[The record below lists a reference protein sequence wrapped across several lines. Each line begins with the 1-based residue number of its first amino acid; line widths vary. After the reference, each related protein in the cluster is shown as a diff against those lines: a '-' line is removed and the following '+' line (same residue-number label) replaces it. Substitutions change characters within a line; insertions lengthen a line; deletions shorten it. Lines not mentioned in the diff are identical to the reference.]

1 MNINKMI
8 RDISQI
14 AVAEG
19 LVDASWPARLQVKLR
34 NREGRS
40 FGGDKKGA
48 PWISIATPSTW
59 HYSPDDLKLVE
70 DCLKSWGNAKP
81 GAAKTRTLA
90 RLNKAWHG
98 SAVWCEYASIAK
110 DPEIGDLVGDPD
122 DKLAPMAALL
132 CHEIAHAIDYNAGRL
147 TIDGRKYG
155 PLGSGHG
162 WKWRAIYRV
171 LRNAYV
177 ATGNYKPAPITNV
190 AVLPVALTKAPDNRV
205 FTLGLPLFDI
215 AA

>member
-8 RDISQI
+8 RDISGI

-19 LVDASWPARLQVKLR
+19 LVDAAWPARLRVKLR
-34 NREGRS
+34 
-40 FGGDKKGA
+40 GGAGASYGGNKKGA
-48 PWISIATPSTW
+48 PWVSIATGTTW
-59 HYSPDDLKLVE
+59 SYSPDDLKLVE

-98 SAVWCEYASIAK
+98 SAVWCEYPSIAS

-132 CHEIAHAIDYNAGRL
+132 CHEIAHAIDYTTG
-147 TIDGRKYG
+147 T
-155 PLGSGHG
+155 GSGHG
-162 WKWRAIYRV
+162 KRWRNLYRV

-177 ATGNYKPAPITNV
+177 ATGEYKTAPTNV
-190 AVLPVALTKAPDNRV
+190 IEFPVTKTKDARMN
-205 FTLGLPLFDI
+205 LIGLPLFDRV

>member
-8 RDISQI
+8 RDISGI

-19 LVDASWPARLQVKLR
+19 LVDAAWPARLRVKLR
-34 NREGRS
+34 NRKGRS

-70 DCLKSWGNAKP
+70 DCLKSWGDAKP
-81 GAAKTRTLA
+81 GAAKTRALA

-98 SAVWCEYASIAK
+98 MAVWCEYPSIAK

-147 TIDGRKYG
+147 TIDGRSYG
-155 PLGSGHG
+155 PVGSGHG
-162 WKWRAIYRV
+162 WKWQAIYRV

-177 ATGNYKPAPITNV
+177 ATGEYKTAPTNV
-190 AVLPVALTKAPDNRV
+190 IEFPVTKTKDARMN
-205 FTLGLPLFDI
+205 LIGLPLFDRV

>member
-8 RDISQI
+8 RDISGI

-19 LVDASWPARLQVKLR
+19 LVDAAWPARLRVKLR
-34 NREGRS
+34 
-40 FGGDKKGA
+40 GGAGASYGGNKKGA
-48 PWISIATPSTW
+48 PWVSIATGTTW
-59 HYSPDDLKLVE
+59 SYSPDDLKLVE

-81 GAAKTRTLA
+81 GAARTRALA

-98 SAVWCEYASIAK
+98 NAVWCEYPSIAS

-132 CHEIAHAIDYNAGRL
+132 CHEIAHAIDYTTG
-147 TIDGRKYG
+147 T
-155 PLGSGHG
+155 GSGHG
-162 WKWRAIYRV
+162 KRWRNLYRV
-171 LRNAYV
+171 VRNAYV
-177 ATGNYKPAPITNV
+177 ATGEYKTAPTNV
-190 AVLPVALTKAPDNRV
+190 IEFPVTKTKDARMN
-205 FTLGLPLFDI
+205 LIGLPLFDRV

>member
-8 RDISQI
+8 REISDI

-19 LVDASWPARLQVKLR
+19 LVEPSWPSTLRVKLR
-34 NREGRS
+34 KRNGTS
-40 FGGDKKGA
+40 FGGKKDGA
-48 PWISIATPSTW
+48 PWINIATPSTW
-59 HYSPDDLKLVE
+59 HYTPGEMKLVE

-81 GAAKTRTLA
+81 GVKRDRMLA

-98 SAVWCEYASIAK
+98 HAVWCEYPSIAK
-110 DPEIGDLVGDPD
+110 DPEIGDLVGDPN

-132 CHEIAHAIDYNAGRL
+132 CHEIAHAIDYTAGRL
-147 TIDGRKYG
+147 TIDGRSYG
-155 PLGSGHG
+155 PVGSGHG
-162 WKWRAIYRV
+162 RKWRAIYRV

-177 ATGNYKPAPITNV
+177 ATGNYKPAPTNNV
-190 AVLPVALTKAPDNRV
+190 IEFPVTKTKDARMD
-205 FTLGLPLFDI
+205 LIGLPLFDAI

>member
-8 RDISQI
+8 RDISGI

-19 LVDASWPARLQVKLR
+19 LVDAAWPARLRVKLR
-34 NREGRS
+34 NRKGRS
-40 FGGDKKGA
+40 YGGMMDGA

-59 HYSPDDLKLVE
+59 HYTPDTKDIETSMEAWAK
-70 DCLKSWGNAKP
+70 GKP
-81 GAAKTRTLA
+81 GVKKDRALA

-98 SAVWCEYASIAK
+98 SAVWCEYPSIAS

-122 DKLAPMAALL
+122 DKLAPIAALL
-132 CHEIAHAIDYNAGRL
+132 CHEIAHAIDYTVKDYAWENIG
-147 TIDGRKYG
+147 T
-155 PLGSGHG
+155 GSGHG
-162 WKWRAIYRV
+162 KRWRKIYRV

-177 ATGNYKPAPITNV
+177 ATGEYKTAPTNV
-190 AVLPVALTKAPDNRV
+190 IEFPVTKTKDARMN
-205 FTLGLPLFDI
+205 LIGLPLFDRV

>member
-1 MNINKMI
+1 MNINTMI
-8 RDISQI
+8 REISDI

-19 LVDASWPARLQVKLR
+19 LVDASWPSTLRVKLR
-34 NREGRS
+34 KRKGTS
-40 FGGDKKGA
+40 YGGKKDGT
-48 PWISIATPSTW
+48 PWINIATPSTW
-59 HYSPDDLKLVE
+59 HYTPGEMKLVE

-81 GAAKTRTLA
+81 GVKRDRMLA

-98 SAVWCEYASIAK
+98 HAVWCEYASIAK

-132 CHEIAHAIDYNAGRL
+132 CHEIAHAIDYTAGRL
-147 TIDGRKYG
+147 TIDGRSYG
-155 PLGSGHG
+155 PVGSGHG
-162 WKWRAIYRV
+162 RKWRAIYRT

-177 ATGNYKPAPITNV
+177 ATGNYKPAPTNNV
-190 AVLPVALTKAPDNRV
+190 IEFPVTKTKDARMD
-205 FTLGLPLFDI
+205 LIGLPLFDRV